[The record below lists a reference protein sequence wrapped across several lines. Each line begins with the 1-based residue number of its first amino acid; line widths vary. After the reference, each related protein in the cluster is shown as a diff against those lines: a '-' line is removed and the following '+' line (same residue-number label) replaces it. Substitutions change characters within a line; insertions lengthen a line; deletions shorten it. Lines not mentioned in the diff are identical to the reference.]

1 MRFGLIRESLVGGLM
16 SLFEVEGGRL
26 IPAQFGRDVPGG
38 ITEPI
43 WDAICGQVLQVIGR
57 PLFPVTWRE
66 LSPTQMVRQLS
77 GEYRAQEVSHAYDT
91 TGQLVARLTALDAV
105 GQVVAVAVARTLTS
119 EVLIESLSK
128 LADTAALSW
137 ADLAQEHPRGVVAF
151 REEWAAFRDS
161 LPTQLPGGP
170 RLVFATAQIAGDV
183 RPALDVLATS
193 GVEVHQLS
201 LRQMSN
207 GRLFIE
213 VEAVTP
219 RFYGKNSDLLV
230 MQGQAAMALTRDVG
244 GSAMGAVP
252 AVPAGIAGAA
262 MAASPVGPPVAS
274 PVAAAAVSPVSPVTA
289 GIAGMPA
296 ANDTATAGSW
306 FTPDATFRGAAGITV
321 PGASGVAASTSGF
334 SAATGAGATLSSL
347 GAGTASTART
357 STVRRSSPIS
367 TAIPRA
373 NAAAWGSG
381 STFASPAASATPTR
395 SATSGAGSS
404 TINPPAGLRSRLAS
418 RQSAT
423 ASDTSLGSTSPGSTA
438 LGSTALGSPSVGSTS
453 LGGTSLGSTSVGG
466 RNNAIPTRASLRSG
480 RATVGSPLS
489 PPYMGST
496 PARQTRVERASFPSP
511 YATPTLNAPYSSS
524 ATSSF
529 RTFTSSVDAGSSTGA
544 NSTSSFG
551 ASAGASADSG
561 GSAPSK
567 STSRTASSVV
577 NRVAAQNGGK
587 HSAAA
592 TASGSRRFD
601 STVTNPNSG
610 SNSGTDTNAS
620 ASARSAWAKLP
631 SPVASS
637 AASPANIPVAL
648 GGYRS
653 RRTQPGRGQSPDR
666 ADGQPVSQ
674 INLDE
679 AGLSALAQALQGDTR
694 LVMVTDWGREVTA
707 ELTRDGYI
715 RMAEDDFTDPARAL
729 LALGMPTQNAWQKWR
744 LGDRHGPTLAES
756 VAELNAAIQRSE
768 N

>member
-1 MRFGLIRESLVGGLM
+1 M

-26 IPAQFGRDVPGG
+26 VPAQFGRDVPGG

-66 LSPTQMVRQLS
+66 LSPTQMVRQPS

-91 TGQLVARLTALDAV
+91 AGQLVARLTALDTV

-151 REEWAAFRDS
+151 REEWAVFRDS
-161 LPTQLPGGP
+161 LPPQLPGGP

-219 RFYGKNSDLLV
+219 RFYGKNSDLLL

-244 GSAMGAVP
+244 GSAMGAVS
-252 AVPAGIAGAA
+252 AVPAGIAGET
-262 MAASPVGPPVAS
+262 MAALPVVPPVTS
-274 PVAAAAVSPVSPVTA
+274 PVAAATVSPITA
-289 GIAGMPA
+289 GAAGMPA

-306 FTPDATFRGAAGITV
+306 FTPDATFRGAAGTTV
-321 PGASGVAASTSGF
+321 PGASGTAASTSGF
-334 SAATGAGATLSSL
+334 SAATGAGATPSSL
-347 GAGTASTART
+347 GAGTASTARA
-357 STVRRSSPIS
+357 STMRRSSPIS

-381 STFASPAASATPTR
+381 STFAPPAASATPTS

-404 TINPPAGLRSRLAS
+404 TINPPAALRSRLAS

-423 ASDTSLGSTSPGSTA
+423 SSDTSLGSTP
-438 LGSTALGSPSVGSTS
+438 VGSTS
-453 LGGTSLGSTSVGG
+453 MGS
-466 RNNAIPTRASLRSG
+466 RNNAIPSRASLRSG

-529 RTFTSSVDAGSSTGA
+529 RTFTSPVDTGSSTGA

-551 ASAGASADSG
+551 TSAGSG
-561 GSAPSK
+561 GSVPSK
-567 STSRTASSVV
+567 STSRTTSSVA
-577 NRVAAQNGGK
+577 NRAAAQNGGK

-592 TASGSRRFD
+592 TTSGSRRFD
-601 STVTNPNSG
+601 SAVTNPNPG
-610 SNSGTDTNAS
+610 SNSGTDTNTS
-620 ASARSAWAKLP
+620 DSARTAWAKLP
-631 SPVASS
+631 SPVALS

-653 RRTQPGRGQSPDR
+653 RRAQSGRGQSTDR

-707 ELTRDGYI
+707 ELTHDGYI
-715 RMAEDDFTDPARAL
+715 RVAEGDFTDPTHAL

>member
-262 MAASPVGPPVAS
+262 MAASPVGSPVAS
-274 PVAAAAVSPVSPVTA
+274 PVAAAAVSPVTA
-289 GIAGMPA
+289 GAAGMPA
-296 ANDTATAGSW
+296 GNDTAIAGSW

-321 PGASGVAASTSGF
+321 PGASGVAAGTSGF
-334 SAATGAGATLSSL
+334 SAVTGAGVPPSSL

-423 ASDTSLGSTSPGSTA
+423 ASDTSLGSTS
-438 LGSTALGSPSVGSTS
+438 LGSPSVGSTS
-453 LGGTSLGSTSVGG
+453 PGSTSLGSTSVGG

-496 PARQTRVERASFPSP
+496 PTRQTRVERASFPSP

-551 ASAGASADSG
+551 TSVGASADSG

-577 NRVAAQNGGK
+577 NRVTTPNGGK

-592 TASGSRRFD
+592 TASGSHRFD
-601 STVTNPNSG
+601 STVTNPNPG
-610 SNSGTDTNAS
+610 SNSGTDANAG
-620 ASARSAWAKLP
+620 ASARPAWAKLP

-637 AASPANIPVAL
+637 VASPANIPVAL

-666 ADGQPVSQ
+666 TDDQPVSQ

>member
-26 IPAQFGRDVPGG
+26 VPAQFGRDVPGG

-66 LSPTQMVRQLS
+66 LSPTQMVWQLS
-77 GEYRAQEVSHAYDT
+77 GEYRVQEVSHAYDT
-91 TGQLVARLTALDAV
+91 AGQLVARLTALDAV

-252 AVPAGIAGAA
+252 AVPAGITGAA

-274 PVAAAAVSPVSPVTA
+274 PVAAAAVSPVTA
-289 GIAGMPA
+289 GAAGMPA
-296 ANDTATAGSW
+296 GNDTAIAGSW

-321 PGASGVAASTSGF
+321 PGASGVAAGTSGF
-334 SAATGAGATLSSL
+334 SAVTGAGVPPSSL

-367 TAIPRA
+367 TANPRA

-423 ASDTSLGSTSPGSTA
+423 ASDTSLGSTSPGST
-438 LGSTALGSPSVGSTS
+438 
-453 LGGTSLGSTSVGG
+453 SLGSTSVGG

-496 PARQTRVERASFPSP
+496 PTRQTRVERASFPSP

-529 RTFTSSVDAGSSTGA
+529 RTFTSSVDTDSSTGA

-551 ASAGASADSG
+551 ISAGASAGSG

-577 NRVAAQNGGK
+577 NRVTTPNGGK

-592 TASGSRRFD
+592 TASGSRSFD
-601 STVTNPNSG
+601 SAVTDPNPG
-610 SNSGTDTNAS
+610 SNSGTDANAG
-620 ASARSAWAKLP
+620 ASARPAWAKLS

-653 RRTQPGRGQSPDR
+653 RRAQSGRGQSPDR
-666 ADGQPVSQ
+666 TDGQPVSQ

-679 AGLSALAQALQGDTR
+679 AGLFALAQALQGDTR

-715 RMAEDDFTDPARAL
+715 RMTEGDFTDPARAL

>member
-1 MRFGLIRESLVGGLM
+1 M

-26 IPAQFGRDVPGG
+26 VPAQFGRDVPGG

-66 LSPTQMVRQLS
+66 LSPTQMVRQPS

-91 TGQLVARLTALDAV
+91 AGQLVARLTALDTV

-151 REEWAAFRDS
+151 REEWAVFRDS

-219 RFYGKNSDLLV
+219 RFYGKNSDLLL

-244 GSAMGAVP
+244 GSALGAVS
-252 AVPAGIAGAA
+252 AVPAGIAGAT
-262 MAASPVGPPVAS
+262 MAASPVVPPVAS
-274 PVAAAAVSPVSPVTA
+274 PVTAAASPVTS

-321 PGASGVAASTSGF
+321 PGSSGAATSTSGF
-334 SAATGAGATLSSL
+334 SAATGAGATPSSL
-347 GAGTASTART
+347 GAGTANTARA
-357 STVRRSSPIS
+357 STMRRSSPIS

-373 NAAAWGSG
+373 NAAAWGSD
-381 STFASPAASATPTR
+381 STFASPAASATPTS

-423 ASDTSLGSTSPGSTA
+423 ASDTSL
-438 LGSTALGSPSVGSTS
+438 SVTPV
-453 LGGTSLGSTSVGG
+453 GSTSVGS

-524 ATSSF
+524 VTSSF
-529 RTFTSSVDAGSSTGA
+529 RTFTSSVDTGSSTGA

-551 ASAGASADSG
+551 ASAGSD
-561 GSAPSK
+561 GSVSSK
-567 STSRTASSVV
+567 STSRSANRVV
-577 NRVAAQNGGK
+577 NRVTTPNGGK

-592 TASGSRRFD
+592 TTSGSRRFD
-601 STVTNPNSG
+601 SAVTNPNPG
-610 SNSGTDTNAS
+610 SNSGTDTNTS
-620 ASARSAWAKLP
+620 DSARPAWAKLP
-631 SPVASS
+631 SPVALS

-653 RRTQPGRGQSPDR
+653 RRAQSGRGQSTDR
-666 ADGQPVSQ
+666 VDGQPVSQ

-679 AGLSALAQALQGDTR
+679 VGLSALAQALQGDTR

-715 RMAEDDFTDPARAL
+715 RVAEGDFTDPARAL

-756 VAELNAAIQRSE
+756 VAELNAAIQHSE

>member
-262 MAASPVGPPVAS
+262 MAASPVGSPVAS

-347 GAGTASTART
+347 GAGTANTART

-381 STFASPAASATPTR
+381 STFASPASSATPVS

-423 ASDTSLGSTSPGSTA
+423 ASDTSPGS
-438 LGSTALGSPSVGSTS
+438 
-453 LGGTSLGSTSVGG
+453 TSLGSTSVGG

-496 PARQTRVERASFPSP
+496 PTRQTRVERAFFPSP

-551 ASAGASADSG
+551 TSVDASADSG

-601 STVTNPNSG
+601 STVTNPNPG
-610 SNSGTDTNAS
+610 SNSGTDANAG
-620 ASARSAWAKLP
+620 ASARPAWAKLP

>member
-252 AVPAGIAGAA
+252 AVSAGITGAM

-274 PVAAAAVSPVSPVTA
+274 PVATAAVSPVTA
-289 GIAGMPA
+289 GVAGMPA
-296 ANDTATAGSW
+296 VNDTATAGSW
-306 FTPDATFRGAAGITV
+306 FTPDATFRGAAGITI
-321 PGASGVAASTSGF
+321 PGASGVAAGTSGF
-334 SAATGAGATLSSL
+334 SAVTGAGAPPSSL
-347 GAGTASTART
+347 GAGTANTARV

-381 STFASPAASATPTR
+381 STFAYPASSATPTS

-423 ASDTSLGSTSPGSTA
+423 ASDTSLGSTSPGST
-438 LGSTALGSPSVGSTS
+438 S
-453 LGGTSLGSTSVGG
+453 LRSTSLGSTSVGS

-496 PARQTRVERASFPSP
+496 PTRQTRVERASFPSP

-551 ASAGASADSG
+551 ISAGASAGFG

-592 TASGSRRFD
+592 TASGSRSFD
-601 STVTNPNSG
+601 STVTNPNPG
-610 SNSGTDTNAS
+610 SNSGTDTNAG
-620 ASARSAWAKLP
+620 ASTRPAWAKLP

-679 AGLSALAQALQGDTR
+679 AGLSALAQALQRDTR

-715 RMAEDDFTDPARAL
+715 RMAKGDFTDPARAL

-756 VAELNAAIQRSE
+756 VAELNAASQRSE

>member
-1 MRFGLIRESLVGGLM
+1 M

-26 IPAQFGRDVPGG
+26 VPAQFGRDVPGG

-66 LSPTQMVRQLS
+66 LSPTQMVRQPS

-91 TGQLVARLTALDAV
+91 ASQLVARLTALDTV

-151 REEWAAFRDS
+151 REEWASFRDS
-161 LPTQLPGGP
+161 LPPQLPGGP
-170 RLVFATAQIAGDV
+170 RLVFAAAQIAGDV

-244 GSAMGAVP
+244 GSAMGAMS
-252 AVPAGIAGAA
+252 AVPVGIAGAT
-262 MAASPVGPPVAS
+262 MAASPVVSPAAS
-274 PVAAAAVSPVSPVTA
+274 PVAAATVSPITA
-289 GIAGMPA
+289 GAAGMPA

-306 FTPDATFRGAAGITV
+306 FTPDAAFRGAAGVTV
-321 PGASGVAASTSGF
+321 PGSSRDAASTSGF
-334 SAATGAGATLSSL
+334 SAATGAGATPSSL
-347 GAGTASTART
+347 GAGIANTAGTNT
-357 STVRRSSPIS
+357 MRRSSPIS

-373 NAAAWGSG
+373 NAATWDSG
-381 STFASPAASATPTR
+381 STFAPPAASATPTS

-404 TINPPAGLRSRLAS
+404 TINPPAALRSRLAS

-423 ASDTSLGSTSPGSTA
+423 ASDTSLGG
-438 LGSTALGSPSVGSTS
+438 TS
-453 LGGTSLGSTSVGG
+453 LGSTSLGSTSVGG

-529 RTFTSSVDAGSSTGA
+529 RTFTSSVDTGSSTGA
-544 NSTSSFG
+544 NSTSSFS
-551 ASAGASADSG
+551 ASAGASAGSG

-567 STSRTASSVV
+567 STSRTTSSVA
-577 NRVAAQNGGK
+577 NRAAAQNGGK

-592 TASGSRRFD
+592 TTSGSRRFD
-601 STVTNPNSG
+601 SAVTNPNPG
-610 SNSGTDTNAS
+610 NNSSTDTNTS
-620 ASARSAWAKLP
+620 DSARPAWAKLP
-631 SPVASS
+631 SPVALS

-653 RRTQPGRGQSPDR
+653 RRAQSGRGQSTDR

-707 ELTRDGYI
+707 ELTHDGYI
-715 RMAEDDFTDPARAL
+715 RVAEGDFTDPTRAL